1 MVEFCYCAVGSGT
14 SNCPCFVRHR
24 RAYHLSS
31 KCCRTNCSAHYCMI
45 VSRWA
50 HSRSCV
56 YKYLVLLCV
65 EQCDYWNFGYQYLV
79 LCAPCEL
86 AHIMVH
92 FRIAFCCHYCCYCH
106 WLFTVIQMKVK
117 LLVSSH
123 LRQLIHQNYLLFREN
138 YGRSVYF

>member
-1 MVEFCYCAVGSGT
+1 MMVEFCYCAVGSGT

-92 FRIAFCCHYCCYCH
+92 FRTAFCCHYCCYCH
-106 WLFTVIQMKVK
+106 WLFYRNSNESEITRQFPFKAVN
-117 LLVSSH
+117 SSE
-123 LRQLIHQNYLLFREN
+123 LPF
-138 YGRSVYF
+138 VP